1 MAHTVVDPATHRSGP
16 LKGPLEQARAG
27 SASLE
32 GSSVPRAGS
41 ASLEGSR
48 LPRAGSASLEGS
60 RPPRAGSASLEGSP
74 PPRSR
79 LPRTRARSRARVRAF
94 NALTRR
100 GGAIMPLGITPR
112 PCCTNSQGGTHPR
125 YCGGL
130 CDVAGASPVTPR
142 RLLPYGQRAVPSK
155 GGRPHP
161 RTTFS

>member
-1 MAHTVVDPATHRSGP
+1 LRNCVGDSPEGP
-16 LKGPLEQARAG
+16 LKQPGKSCLKPAKKPKRNTSQLSAHTGHGPHCG
-27 SASLE
+27 
-32 GSSVPRAGS
+32 GPRNPPEWPIQRPPRGGS

-60 RPPRAGSASLEGSP
+60 P

-79 LPRTRARSRARVRAF
+79 LPRTCARSRTRVRAF
-94 NALTRR
+94 NVLTWR
-100 GGAIMPLGITPR
+100 GGAIMRLGITPR

-142 RLLPYGQRAVPSK
+142 RLLPYG
-155 GGRPHP
+155 
-161 RTTFS
+161 